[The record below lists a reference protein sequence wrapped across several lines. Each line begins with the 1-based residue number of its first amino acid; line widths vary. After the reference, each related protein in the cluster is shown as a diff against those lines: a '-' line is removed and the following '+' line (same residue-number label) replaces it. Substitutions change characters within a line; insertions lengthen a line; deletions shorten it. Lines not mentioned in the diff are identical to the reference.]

1 MSETDSTSSTP
12 ENTPEKTP
20 EETSENSPA
29 TESQPPVQDTGGQE
43 SVRILEQRARELQA
57 HIQSFGDEIR
67 AVSKT
72 LDARKRETTVLKIML
87 YTGVIVL
94 MVAFFYSSN
103 ALYRA
108 QLESFQGNLH
118 HLQNITQANMD
129 AMEKE
134 LYGDIEQLRQQ
145 LADMKRGQNMFY
157 LKEQK
162 MSEVLRTLNEA
173 VKPLAEKNPELLEQL
188 RLLNQNADELHD
200 AYRNQGNI
208 FDVVTDS
215 DGRDIVVYP

>member
-1 MSETDSTSSTP
+1 MSDTDSTSSTP
-12 ENTPEKTP
+12 ENTPEETP
-20 EETSENSPA
+20 ESSPA
-29 TESQPPVQDTGGQE
+29 TQPPVQDTAAQE
-43 SVRILEQRARELQA
+43 SVRILEQRARELQT
-57 HIQSFGDEIR
+57 HIQSFGEEIR

-87 YTGVIVL
+87 YTGVVVL

-118 HLQNITQANMD
+118 HLQNITQANMN

-134 LYGDIEQLRQQ
+134 FYRDIEQLKQQ
-145 LADMKRGQNMFY
+145 LEDLKQDQSAFY

-162 MSEVLRTLNEA
+162 ISEVLRTLNEA
-173 VKPLAEKNPELLEQL
+173 VEPLVEKNPELLDQIQV
-188 RLLNQNADELHD
+188 LNENADELNH
-200 AYRNQGNI
+200 AYRNHGKGESLFEMNNGS
-208 FDVVTDS
+208 FDELV
-215 DGRDIVVYP
+215 RP